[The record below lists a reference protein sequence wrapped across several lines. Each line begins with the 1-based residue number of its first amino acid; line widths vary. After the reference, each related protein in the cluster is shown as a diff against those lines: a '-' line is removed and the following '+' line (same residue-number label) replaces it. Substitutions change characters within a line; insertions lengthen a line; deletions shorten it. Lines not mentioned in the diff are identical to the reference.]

1 MKCSFNS
8 CRQPESDNRL
18 SSSPSD
24 IPHGNDDFFFRT
36 RYSGDVLPGEAG
48 MYGDAA
54 KEWNIH
60 PPHRHKISSIT
71 VLR

>member
-36 RYSGDVLPGEAG
+36 RYSGDVLPGEACR
-48 MYGDAA
+48 YCDAA
-54 KEWNIH
+54 NKENIH
-60 PPHRHKISSIT
+60 PLHRNKVSSIT
-71 VLR
+71 V